1 MILPLQRL
9 HNNEGI
15 TLKLTGINSM
25 IFELPLT
32 EERVKP
38 HQVTAL
44 HLFVVFTMFITA
56 AVLLVSYYAVSHM
69 PEDKALSHRT
79 VLYYGL
85 AAGMGMMLISI
96 LMLVIIL
103 VKNKWLQKPL
113 NNLTMRGAELLLM
126 LVFAGFALA
135 YGITVPGIVF
145 LVLAGA
151 IVFAINWERKI
162 GTPLTIVVNKEGIR
176 PPVSTRKRFI
186 EWPEVEH
193 VLLRFGT
200 LTVNCTDNRLY
211 QWNIS
216 TTDFEPEVFEVF
228 CIRQVDKAREQRAKN
243 DW

>member
-1 MILPLQRL
+1 MR
-9 HNNEGI
+9 
-15 TLKLTGINSM
+15 
-25 IFELPLT
+25 FELPLT

-69 PEDKALSHRT
+69 PEDKALAHRT

-85 AAGMGMMLISI
+85 AAGLTVLLMSVV
-96 LMLVIIL
+96 MLVIIL
-103 VKNKWLQKPL
+103 VKNRWLQKPL
-113 NNLTMRGAELLLM
+113 NNFIMRCVELLLM

-135 YGITVPGIVF
+135 NGIIVPGIVF
-145 LVLAGA
+145 LALAAA
-151 IVFAINWERKI
+151 IVFAINWERKKDV
-162 GTPLTIVVNKEGIR
+162 PFTIVVDKEGIK
-176 PPVSTRKRFI
+176 PPVNARKRFI

-200 LTVNCTDNRLY
+200 LTINCADNRLY
-211 QWNIS
+211 QWNIGN
-216 TTDFEPEVFEVF
+216 TEFEPDVFEVF
-228 CIRQVDKAREQRAKN
+228 CIRQVDKAREQRDKN